1 MKTLIVVCLL
11 VPMMSIGAL
20 AQSPLTVGNSQLNI
34 GVGLSEWGI
43 PIYGGI
49 DYCVEK
55 DITLGAELSFRSY
68 NERNNNWKKKDY
80 YRSTIIGISG
90 NFNYHFNS
98 ALKISRKYDLYAG
111 LNLGFYTWSTPDGY
125 EGDHTSGIG
134 LGVQIGARYY
144 FSNKVGINLELG
156 TGNAFSGG
164 KFGLSIKL

>member
-1 MKTLIVVCLL
+1 MKAYIVGIML
-11 VPMMSIGAL
+11 VPMMSIVAL
-20 AQSPLTVGNSQLNI
+20 AQNPLAVGSSQLNV

-43 PIYGGI
+43 PIYGGL
-49 DYCVEK
+49 DFCVDK

-68 NERNNNWKKKDY
+68 NEGNDHWKNKY
-80 YRSTIIGISG
+80 YRSSIIGISG

-111 LNLGFYTWSTPDGY
+111 LNLGFYTWSSPVGY
-125 EGDHTSGIG
+125 EGNHTSGIG
-134 LGVQIGARYY
+134 LGVQVGARYY
-144 FSNKVGINLELG
+144 FSNKVGLNLELG

>member
-1 MKTLIVVCLL
+1 MKISIVGLLL
-11 VPMMSIGAL
+11 VPIVSVFSFAQNPL
-20 AQSPLTVGNSQLNI
+20 AKGSSQLNI

-55 DITLGAELSFRSY
+55 DITIGAELSYRSY
-68 NERNNNWKKKDY
+68 NEGNDYWKKNKY
-80 YRSTIIGISG
+80 YRSSIIGFSG

-111 LNLGFYTWSTPDGY
+111 LNLGFYSWSTPDGY
-125 EGDHTSGIG
+125 EGSHTSGIG
-134 LGVQIGARYY
+134 LGAQVGARYY
-144 FSNKVGINLELG
+144 FSNTVGINLELG